1 MDKINVTLG
10 FHILEDKNG
19 DEIVFKN
26 HATFNNCNCG
36 ECPPATIEPVNLGE
50 CSNEHYHPYG
60 YPGPMVVKVPVVLS
74 EVKVQIDLEK
84 EVVLNEPAYDIKTID
99 KKVCITQCH
108 LVPYT
113 NKLFLAGYVQKNIQY
128 STVDQENANSF
139 SGDIRHHVINAD
151 FRCVTAVK
159 FTKQPNFGKSYKSK
173 SNVLDYNMVCKDE
186 GEDNWI
192 HYNQYFEPIF
202 CEVEWTKIL
211 ETDIFNRNNE
221 CLTEFSAVN
230 CFTNFIEKMVVYI
243 DLKVLQTQQVFI
255 PEPDCEV
262 KVEKH
267 YEDKNYEDNHNSCD
281 YYDDIEVSCIP
292 GKGMVARP
300 IKRDKY

>member
-1 MDKINVTLG
+1 M
-10 FHILEDKNG
+10 
-19 DEIVFKN
+19 FKN

-36 ECPPATIEPVNLGE
+36 DCPPVAVDPVNVGE

-60 YPGPMVVKVPVVLS
+60 YAGPMVVKVPVVLS

-84 EVVLNEPAYDIKTID
+84 EVVLDEPAFDIKTID

-128 STVDQENANSF
+128 STSDTENPTSF
-139 SGDIRHHVINAD
+139 SGSIRHQVINAD

-159 FTKQPNFGKSYKSK
+159 FVRQPDFGNSYKSK
-173 SNVLDYNMVCKDE
+173 SNVLDQNMVCQDE
-186 GEDNWI
+186 GEDNWM
-192 HYNQYFEPIF
+192 HYNKYFEPIF

-211 ETDIFNRNNE
+211 ETDIYNRNNQV
-221 CLTEFSAVN
+221 LDQFPGVN
-230 CFTNFIEKMVVYI
+230 FFTNFIEKMVVYI

-255 PEPDCEV
+255 PEPECEV
-262 KVEKH
+262 QVERH
-267 YEDKNYEDNHNSCD
+267 CEEQYNSCD
-281 YYDDIEVSCIP
+281 CYNDVEVSCIP

-300 IKRDKY
+300 IRRDRY